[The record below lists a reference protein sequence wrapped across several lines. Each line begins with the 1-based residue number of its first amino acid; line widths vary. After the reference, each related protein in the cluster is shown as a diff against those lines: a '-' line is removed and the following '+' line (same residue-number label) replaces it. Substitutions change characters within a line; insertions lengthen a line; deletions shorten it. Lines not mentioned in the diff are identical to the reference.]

1 MFRKNAPKPN
11 LLGDRLKAIAEVKAP
26 ENYEDSQ
33 PRDVRAQRDPVFK
46 PAIAVTAFGEKVPVV
61 IKNISETGARVE
73 FFQRQPLRERLLLS
87 ESSLALRC
95 WAEVV
100 WEGENAVGL
109 RFTRGDTVE
118 GAKGHGPARTSK
130 LPRKI

>member
-1 MFRKNAPKPN
+1 MFRKNATKPN
-11 LLGDRLKAIAEVKAP
+11 MLGDRLKAIADVKPP
-26 ENYEDSQ
+26 EAYEDA
-33 PRDVRAQRDPVFK
+33 PRDVRAQRDAVFK

-73 FFQRQPLRERLLLS
+73 FFQNRPLKERLLLS

-100 WEGENAVGL
+100 WEGDNAVGL

-118 GAKGHGPARTSK
+118 GAAGNVPVRPSK
-130 LPRKI
+130 VRRKM